1 MASLLLFGGIEFAW
15 SHEKI
20 GGAEKGLCGCE
31 ELLVPNQQATV
42 SQSEI
47 AVTEASVVAISDPII
62 AEGFAGGLSWHHGSE
77 RSLFVGGVSA
87 AAAIGGA
94 TTGDGG
100 GPTSTPVS
108 PSSSKEQTR
117 ARRRLRFFIRR
128 TTRPRTIAV

>member
-62 AEGFAGGLSWHHGSE
+62 AEGFAGGFLAPRVGE
-77 RSLFVGGVSA
+77 VALVGGVSA

-108 PSSSKEQTR
+108 PSSSKEQTH
-117 ARRRLRFFIRR
+117 ARRRLRFLIRR